1 METVAKKKAGNV
13 VVKLVGGD
21 ITSYPADA
29 IVNAANRYLEH
40 GGGVAYVI
48 AKACA
53 GDAQKY
59 TGISKEAVREQVGRD
74 YIEHGEVVVTPAMRL
89 EERGIKY
96 VIHTVG
102 PVCSG
107 RWGETYEE
115 KLKLAFLGPLKK
127 AEELEISSIAFPAIS
142 AGIYGCPF
150 ERVVETFV
158 ETVKE
163 FSEITVHLKEI
174 SLVVYEKELIETARE
189 IIERDL
195 QPFSDSP

>member
-107 RWGETYEE
+107 RWGKTYGE

-127 AEELEISSIAFPAIS
+127 AEELGISSIAFPAIS

-163 FSEITVHLKEI
+163 FSEMTVHLKEI

-189 IIERDL
+189 IIERNL